1 MHRHMSKPKPKPEL
15 NTNLITKPFLSNP
28 SPDGLRPASGFPPI
42 SIATSQVKRK
52 GFKSNPLV
60 RRSTGPTTRPVKLN
74 PLKSKVST
82 TRIPPHRQKDRQEVV
97 ENTMHVI
104 GPINEHLPHYL
115 PVFTSN
121 LLISWDENNL
131 KFICTN
137 VENSGISGTG
147 KSEMSA
153 LGEFILERARVMKGG

>member
-1 MHRHMSKPKPKPEL
+1 
-15 NTNLITKPFLSNP
+15 
-28 SPDGLRPASGFPPI
+28 
-42 SIATSQVKRK
+42 
-52 GFKSNPLV
+52 
-60 RRSTGPTTRPVKLN
+60 
-74 PLKSKVST
+74 
-82 TRIPPHRQKDRQEVV
+82 
-97 ENTMHVI
+97 MHVI

-153 LGEFILERARVMKGG
+153 LGDYILERARLMKGG